1 MHWRGRSAK
10 LPRRVCTEIAPGDAD
25 RAHVSDAVSDVTAR
39 SAATEDAADCVGEF
53 WFPWDTA
60 GLIEASEVP
69 SACADD
75 NSITNRCF
83 AHEDRRRGLQPAS
96 AHTSAT
102 MWGWDTMAPRRVG
115 IIPGG
120 IPASSARLPAEDA
133 AEAVARIEAVAID
146 GRVNVGR
153 PAHASGETAWD
164 LLPCRGLPHAS
175 TGCFFHAVQRS
186 ATQRDSHP
194 SHPLCRLQRS
204 GDSEQTIRR
213 DLRHRIAAP
222 APKQLASRTHRPPSV
237 DRISAPGPTSIRC
250 IATRQSADSED
261 RRQILVPAVSSRPPL
276 RYGGRKMKR
285 RSETCLLFHSVR
297 R

>member
-175 TGCFFHAVQRS
+175 TCCFIHAVQRS
-186 ATQRDSHP
+186 VIVT
-194 SHPLCRLQRS
+194 
-204 GDSEQTIRR
+204 RR
-213 DLRHRIAAP
+213 
-222 APKQLASRTHRPPSV
+222 
-237 DRISAPGPTSIRC
+237 IRC
-250 IATRQSADSED
+250 AACKEAATPNKLYVA
-261 RRQILVPAVSSRPPL
+261 I
-276 RYGGRKMKR
+276 YGTESLHLR
-285 RSETCLLFHSVR
+285 RSSSHRAHTDLPVWTGSPRLGPRAYGALPHGSQPTLKIADKY
-297 R
+297 